1 MKKEYPPGQEIQ
13 EKIPKKEVAFAFIKP
28 DFFADLPTIEEII
41 RDHGLEIIYRD
52 QIRLSPQTVDLIYQE
67 VKNEHFFEAM
77 KDYLISHDV
86 VVMLVGGEGVEAQ
99 RVLLSLKKD
108 QGKDGVIRERL
119 QKHPQVSGEELAL
132 WESGQHPRQN
142 ELSVVLTQKNV
153 LHTADNAEE
162 ALAGLKAILGPKF
175 EILQKRG
182 NLPAELWDIFN
193 E

>member
-1 MKKEYPPGQEIQ
+1 MKKECLSGQEIQ

-41 RDHGLEIIYRD
+41 RNHGLEIIYRD
-52 QIRLSPQTVDLIYQE
+52 QVRLSPQAVDLIYQE

-77 KDYLISHDV
+77 KNYLTSHDV
-86 VVMLVGGEGVEAQ
+86 IVILVGGEGLEAQ
-99 RVLLSLKKD
+99 NVLLSLKKN
-108 QGKDGVIRERL
+108 QGKDGIIRERL
-119 QKHPQVSGEELAL
+119 QKHPQVSIEELAL
-132 WESGQHPRQN
+132 WESGQHPSQD

-153 LHTADNAEE
+153 LHTADNTEE
-162 ALAGLKAILGPKF
+162 ALADLKVILGPKF

-182 NLPAELWDIFN
+182 NLPAELWDIFK